1 MDINEALRVADDLVL
16 AKTGKHLDTLQQEIL
31 RGSWQGKKYSHI
43 AKEFK
48 CGDRHVGNVASKLWQ
63 MISEI
68 LEENVTKSSFRSAIE
83 RYHISQSSN
92 FLNVNLVKKGS
103 ITVCT
108 EPLHHAT
115 ARQNSPPAP
124 SSTEDSHQEKRR
136 FNLRD
141 APRISKFYHRTSEL
155 TTLEN
160 WIVQKQC
167 RLVAILGISGTGKSA
182 IARHLITQI
191 QTQFDCIFWHSFRT
205 SPPLEITL
213 KKIIEF
219 ISDRPVTDLPDN
231 IEAQLAI
238 LLEYLRNSRCLI
250 VCDDGQQLFQSEQL
264 SGTYKTGYEN
274 YGTFFKLLGEMEH
287 NSCVIFTSWEPALE
301 FLTFPPDHAAVQFL
315 SITGLSE
322 AAAREILKDNGVLDE
337 DRWLELIN
345 LYQGNPLY
353 LKLIARTI
361 NNLFA
366 GRVAEYLSYQ
376 SELSMLGD
384 ELSFILQQQYERLSE
399 IEKQVLNASIAQ
411 EYRASFPQLLKN
423 YQGSSADIFP
433 AIQSLV
439 RRGFIEQEIR
449 NQETV
454 FKILPVF
461 QEYVKNIPH

>member
-1 MDINEALRVADDLVL
+1 MDINEALRVADELVL
-16 AKTGKHLDTLQQEIL
+16 AKTGKHLDNLQQEIL
-31 RGSWQGKKYSHI
+31 RGSWQGKKYSQI

-92 FLNVNLVKKGS
+92 FLSFNFVQRGS
-103 ITVCT
+103 INVCT
-108 EPLHHAT
+108 EPIHHSKAK
-115 ARQNSPPAP
+115 QNSPPP
-124 SSTEDSHQEKRR
+124 PPSTEESPQDKPRL
-136 FNLRD
+136 NLRD
-141 APRISKFYHRTSEL
+141 APAIAKFYHRTCEL

-160 WIVQKQC
+160 WISQKQC

-191 QTQFDCIFWHSFRT
+191 QTQFDCIFWHSLRT
-205 SPPLEITL
+205 FPTLETTL

-219 ISDRPVTDLPDN
+219 ICDRPVTDLPDR

-238 LLEYLRNSRCLI
+238 LLEYLRNSRCI
-250 VCDDGQQLFQSEQL
+250 IICDDGQQLFQSEQL

-274 YGTFFKLLGEMEH
+274 YGTFFKILGEMEH
-287 NSCVIFTSWEPALE
+287 NSCLIFTSSEPALE
-301 FLTFPPDHAAVQFL
+301 MLTFPPDYQGVQVL
-315 SITGLSE
+315 YLTGVSE
-322 AAAREILKDNGVLDE
+322 AAAREILQQNDLLDQ
-337 DRWLELIN
+337 DKWAELIN
-345 LYQGNPLY
+345 LFQANPLY

-376 SELSMLGD
+376 SELSILGD
-384 ELSFILQQQYERLSE
+384 ELSFIFQQQYERLSE
-399 IEKQVLNASIAQ
+399 IEKKVLNALTVQA
-411 EYRASFPQLLKN
+411 APANFPQLLKS
-423 YQGSSADIFP
+423 YQGLPTDVFS

-439 RRGFIEQEIR
+439 RRGLIAQKIH

-454 FKILPVF
+454 FQVIPAF
-461 QEYVKNIPH
+461 QQYVKNLQH